1 MAQVNLV
8 LLIELAAVVV
18 GATAF
23 LFYWN
28 RLLASVLTFLV
39 RIYSWRVLHAYVSI
53 GSLQISPLAGRISF
67 RDLEYH
73 SSNISVRALNGHVTW
88 RYWKFHVRSE
98 SDTRSTNRKRNHLPC
113 RIVVYAKGVEAFVY
127 NRTPAYDDIV
137 ERMKKHEKEANDE
150 ELRQT
155 KSTESQDE
163 GGLRSRLRNLG
174 RMPTRDSPTKGI
186 MNNDKE
192 SSDTS
197 PTHELPAQIKPLKA
211 SSDSVNWF
219 REALPLELRIIAG
232 SIVLGSDATPTVLIG
247 DFKKVEGTLE
257 TCDSRSILD
266 QYKLAVELKFHEAN
280 VLTRTNVDYSGPLL
294 AHGKK
299 VYDELLKRQADLSR
313 QPPSVISIFTGFH
326 LLAKQFPFLY
336 DPKFSTPPVPGLP
349 TDKLWKG
356 LARYR
361 LPEDSDPTTRQK
373 STQEELEYA
382 KVTHL
387 LEAPELTLTYYSD
400 TPGIVPDP
408 LSAPFI
414 DPLDEIGNVDLPPE
428 YGIDITIHKGI
439 IKYGPWADRQREQI
453 QRAFAPALFFDSEPR
468 PRLNQGE
475 SRLHTTLVLRIMLED
490 ETTLRIPTRESSKNW
505 QYDNASS
512 NTERRYGW
520 LDVAVGPNS
529 SVVYTQEQI
538 ATSRGYESML
548 VLHLDQLA
556 ISSSVNLD
564 TFIRSKTC
572 KLSMAM
578 PTPLRWNAQRD
589 WGMDVAFDSP
599 AISILRDH
607 VTLISDLAKDW
618 SSGTTGGDYHHFVP
632 CHYNFRVS
640 LINYAFHLYINDYNI
655 VDAPGSRDSN
665 AFMDVYGPR
674 LDAVV
679 AVASTQYRPESSV
692 VPFNVSLSDALVEL
706 CVPIWD
712 THRTFGTDVYE
723 IGRVGSLTASGSYR
737 YYAVA
742 RPDHE
747 ENLTLH
753 LEGKHV
759 RFKAL
764 GWVLRRLFCVKDNY
778 FGSFT
783 QFTTMAEFLEK
794 FDHDPAT
801 VGDPVEEKWRPGR
814 SDPFAAHI
822 TMNIEESLI
831 VMSDEIYNITSGI
844 ALPVPQLQ
852 LTIKSVD
859 EFMELALNATPTY
872 IVAAPSLIDIY
883 RKGSAPLL
891 ADDQVVFL
899 EGMEL
904 KAIRLFGPQPRATT
918 YLCLW
923 EANITSVTAF
933 LTGDFISTL
942 QAVGSAVGYT
952 FSDPEN
958 SPDQNYQLKT
968 PPDVTFFKLCVE
980 KALVMLTEGDH
991 SISIDIPRGLLL
1003 DTSTWGTR
1011 SHSSNTSM
1019 LMPSLTAN
1027 LLSRGPGSQWQV
1039 VSNACLGMTL
1049 DIYNAPERWQEHV
1062 EAQQRFLRDQ
1072 DTATGR
1078 IWFLYQGGKPQKRRF
1093 VNGLYLP
1100 LPLKKISDALAN
1112 DSESTHSLI
1121 DHHQGNRRSSSG
1133 DSDSSD
1139 EMQSPTILLMKR
1151 TKAKF
1156 AGGSIPG
1163 GANGPSDG
1171 DESDIVSSSTST
1183 EASRIS
1189 VSPNSRVDMA
1199 DGLEIRL
1206 RHYRLAH
1213 SQHIHSQWLPLI
1225 DGSGSRD
1232 QKDHPR
1238 SEGGLANGKV
1248 IRIGFNTIVG
1258 NIKPEALPAVA
1269 KINSMLSHRDD
1280 SYEKRLDRLLVNQYD
1295 KIEDAKSSEHPTVY
1309 DIRIPA
1315 FQVCVAGPDVSAS
1328 TVVKID
1334 NTKVDI
1340 HSDSPQRDLSPTHKS
1355 VLNLRVSVSSA
1366 TITSYASAEECPLS
1380 LVDVNDMAAGIP
1392 GSCSIAHVSLGN
1404 LKGSLYQSSR
1414 IRLQGTISHARLYIV
1429 TSFVPFAMA
1438 YADFWESSVK
1448 QASLFAPEAAL
1459 DSEMLFH
1466 ILSSAVDS
1474 GRGAYLPSFAYVAP
1488 YGLHEQDSQLGN
1500 RRQTGWWLLARFR
1513 EWLRSGPLN
1522 GTFDRHDLPTRTS
1535 YVLAELLQYDDSL
1548 QGASQIVEA
1557 QPFFHLAFMKPS
1569 RTDANSGQRDKST
1582 DVSLYVEE
1590 LVMRHHGRSLGSR
1603 TEFTSLIM
1611 INKSSV
1617 GYSVMS
1623 ASSEKTSCQARLM
1636 AAIQSVNLQIHDS
1649 VLALANQAVHTLAER
1664 LNGPKASTDL
1674 LQSEPVG
1681 TTAMAVSVQI
1691 AGASANVVG
1700 GNLRL
1705 HLGAHNFLVNGVS
1718 RSKAGTTRSNK
1729 ESLTASLDNLD
1740 VALLQPHETIEAR
1753 PVDRIVLSLRTTGW
1767 ASSLQRFTSSDQ
1779 IAKVRLMVGLKA
1791 LEFDSR
1797 PQLRALYFFVQE
1809 WKAQELPLYASS
1821 IEDMREVLK
1830 DHKSSSSHHQEPI
1843 VLSELDITVQRLQV
1857 QVRAARAL
1865 WVRWDIGKVYASRV
1879 AASETIRFAFKAAPQ
1894 VVGAYASRKSKSSDA
1909 TALHLPS
1916 VTATGVWRLLEDK
1929 PHVSADVQVGL
1940 FTGVLRPAM
1949 LDRLLSLHQKLGED
1963 LRELVDAW
1971 QHDVAKVR
1979 DKLRGKHPGAPSP
1992 APTAMRDIIFNL
2004 NVGVAG
2010 LRFGLRAEDVP
2021 ATVMFEALAII
2032 GTANNQHH
2040 PGKGL
2045 QWSAQVNHFSLSL
2058 GHPYEKGSLQN
2069 SLPISRPCTA
2079 SMTLDVRVEEI
2090 PETPT
2095 SALHLKISLS
2105 QVRTVM
2111 HVEALNELID
2121 LFKSW
2126 SSDLYILREHRAEEM
2141 AEVKEQTTKVLKKLE
2156 SVDSAGRSESSWLAS
2171 RLLTVKIEGVGI
2183 AIPLVQSAQIPSGG
2197 VPALLFSIRNISYE
2211 NKHNAI
2217 ARFRM
2222 QTMALQFVKQFDQ
2235 GKTDHYTH
2243 DAHGTKNCMV
2253 LPAIE
2258 SEAQMSTSHDQWRLS
2273 AHCSATDFKL
2283 VLSPDVSD
2291 GILELVNL
2299 FEQGKERIST
2309 AETHYKTEMA
2319 KHAQESLTT
2328 KYDDHLS
2335 PKPVPRSQLILVRMS
2350 FTFNSGVV
2358 ELHREPSD
2366 TERQTMDGE
2375 TRRGGKGWHDVVI
2388 LPTVSM
2394 WVEYNGPAQDE
2405 EGLLLFNLAVHESR
2419 NLLRP
2424 TILPFFVQTVN
2435 RMARRQGSSVPSLS
2449 VSKTSDP
2456 VPAVQAPKR
2465 TATNV
2470 RVTLRIDKSELRL
2483 SCAPDSNSYVDLKWE
2498 SGGFFA
2504 SFTPGTKGHTT
2515 VAGSISGVTSYLKHE
2530 FAEGRSCIE
2539 AGAKDIGFS
2548 VTSGAL
2554 GDQSFLSVALDSQI
2568 SAQFRLEQFSA
2579 WLAFAAVWID
2589 NTPEIQRPA
2598 RPIVES
2604 SPSTLPNSTVISTLV
2619 RFRAVD
2625 FDANIGVTKA
2635 KLNISPIVIRAVS
2648 NGVKT
2653 DLCFSLG
2660 VTHVIARG
2668 DISGEI
2674 RSESLSLKTTRQSS
2688 RSGVVN
2694 DPTVL
2699 SMSID
2704 AGHLSGDLSL
2714 QELGVISFTLDPATV
2729 TLADDW
2735 KAFTQDGMA
2744 PVILS
2749 FAVKAGTFRSVVRL
2763 LAIPAL
2769 LNKFYSVSNTI
2780 DSQERIASHR
2790 SNTYKLGQARKSTEP
2805 TPMAAAI
2812 LKTARRAGQSLST
2825 DNTVNTA
2832 QNMRF
2837 DLGGVDIGLFN
2848 APPSE
2853 NQRGDFYR
2861 FMIGKVEADLER
2873 QVTTEG
2879 MPKRDLNLLVS
2890 YLEWVSSDG
2899 VKAAKEVKKDRPLK
2913 ETIHAASAYH
2923 RKEIASLP
2931 LMTMTMDSVEV
2942 PKPLAIVY
2950 DFDLVWGEGDLDISI
2965 MPYFFEQVYK
2975 TFDTLIKGLDQ
2986 EQLTRARRR
2995 GDGDVKDK
3003 GAAPEEQLA
3012 FRRRIEGQRP
3022 LPIPRLKLLG
3032 EATGEAMTWVPKIT
3046 AANERLPV
3054 MVHRFVTLP
3063 LEEGMDLLLRLYE
3076 KQLPDKAK

>member
-88 RYWKFHVRSE
+88 RYWKIHVRSE
-98 SDTRSTNRKRNHLPC
+98 ADSQSTNRRRNRLPC
-113 RIVVYAKGVEAFVY
+113 RIVIYAKGVEAFVY

-137 ERMKKHEKEANDE
+137 ERMKKHEREANGE
-150 ELRQT
+150 KLRQT
-155 KSTESQDE
+155 RSTESRDE
-163 GGLRSRLRNLG
+163 GGLRSRLKHLG
-174 RMPTRDSPTKGI
+174 RMSTRESSTKGI
-186 MNNDKE
+186 MSNDRE
-192 SSDTS
+192 LSDTS
-197 PTHELPAQIKPLKA
+197 PTHELPAQIKPIKA

-219 REALPLELRIIAG
+219 REALPLELRIITG
-232 SIVLGSDATPTVLIG
+232 SVVLGSDATPTVLIG

-266 QYKLAVELKFHEAN
+266 LYKLAVELKFHEAN

-299 VYDELLKRQADLSR
+299 VYDELLKRQTDLSR

-336 DPKFSTPPVPGLP
+336 DHKFSTPPVPGLP

-361 LPEDSDPTTRQK
+361 LPEDSDSTTPQNGAR
-373 STQEELEYA
+373 EEKEYA

-408 LSAPFI
+408 AVAPFI

-453 QRAFAPALFFDSEPR
+453 QRAFAPALFFDSEPK
-468 PRLNQGE
+468 PRLKQGE
-475 SRLHTTLVLRIMLED
+475 TRLHTILVLRIMLED

-538 ATSRGYESML
+538 ATARGYESML

-589 WGMDVAFDSP
+589 WGMDVVFDSP
-599 AISILRDH
+599 AISMLRDH

-692 VPFNVSLSDALVEL
+692 VPFTIFLSDALVEI
-706 CVPIWD
+706 CVPKWD

-723 IGRVGSLTASGSYR
+723 IGRVGDLTASGSYR

-747 ENLTLH
+747 ENLNLH

-783 QFTTMAEFLEK
+783 QFTTMAEFLER

-822 TMNIEESLI
+822 TMNVEESLI

-844 ALPVPQLQ
+844 AIPVPQLQ

-859 EFMELALNATPTY
+859 EYMELALNATPTY

-883 RKGSAPLL
+883 RTGSAPLL
-891 ADDQVVFL
+891 VDDQVVFL
-899 EGMEL
+899 EGIEL

-923 EANITSVTAF
+923 EANITSVAAF
-933 LTGDFISTL
+933 LTADFISTL
-942 QAVGSAVGYT
+942 KAVGSAVGYT
-952 FSDPEN
+952 FSDPDN
-958 SPDQNYQLKT
+958 APDHNYQLKT
-968 PPDVTFFKLCVE
+968 PPDVTFFKLGVE
-980 KALVMLTEGDH
+980 KALVMLTAGNH
-991 SISIDIPRGLLL
+991 AISVDAPLGLLL

-1011 SHSSNTSM
+1011 SHSSTTS
-1019 LMPSLTAN
+1019 LLLPSLTVN
-1027 LLSRGPGSQWQV
+1027 LLDRRPGKQWQV
-1039 VSNACLGMTL
+1039 VSNASFGMTL
-1049 DIYNAPERWQEHV
+1049 DVYNAPERWQEHV
-1062 EAQQRFLRDQ
+1062 QAQQQFLKEQ

-1100 LPLKKISDALAN
+1100 LPTKMKAETFVD

-1121 DHHQGNRRSSSG
+1121 DHDRQDGRSSSN
-1133 DSDSSD
+1133 DSDTSD
-1139 EMQSPTILLMKR
+1139 EVQSPTVPYIKR
-1151 TKAKF
+1151 TKARYH
-1156 AGGSIPG
+1156 GGL
-1163 GANGPSDG
+1163 NSDSMKSPTED
-1171 DESDIVSSSTST
+1171 DESDTVSSTTST
-1183 EASRIS
+1183 EG
-1189 VSPNSRVDMA
+1189 SRVSASPDSNVEMA
-1199 DGLEIRL
+1199 DGLDARL
-1206 RHYRLAH
+1206 RHYRFAH
-1213 SQHIHSQWLPLI
+1213 SQRIHSHWLPLI
-1225 DGSGSRD
+1225 DGG
-1232 QKDHPR
+1232 R
-1238 SEGGLANGKV
+1238 SSDTSVPPGGEGGLEKGKV
-1248 IRIGFNTIVG
+1248 VRIEFDRIVG
-1258 NIKPEALPAVA
+1258 NIRPEALPIAARV
-1269 KINSMLSHRDD
+1269 NSMLSRQEG
-1280 SYEKRLDRLLVNQYD
+1280 SYEKRLDRLLVNHYD
-1295 KIEDAKSSEHPTVY
+1295 SVEDAKSSEHPTLY
-1309 DIRIPA
+1309 DIRMPSV
-1315 FQVCVAGPDVSAS
+1315 QLCVTGLNASAS
-1328 TVVKID
+1328 MVAQADHI
-1334 NTKVDI
+1334 KVDI
-1340 HSDSPQRDLSPTHKS
+1340 HNYAPQRDLSQTHKA
-1355 VLNLRVSVSSA
+1355 VLELEASVSSA
-1366 TITSYASAEECPLS
+1366 TLTT
-1380 LVDVNDMAAGIP
+1380 
-1392 GSCSIAHVSLGN
+1392 HVSADDCPMSLEAVDGMAVGAPDSCPIGHLNLGG
-1404 LKGSLYQSSR
+1404 LRGRLHKSSR
-1414 IRLQGTISHARLYIV
+1414 TRLQGTVSHARVHIV
-1429 TSFVPFAMA
+1429 TSFIPFAVA
-1438 YADFWESSVK
+1438 YADCWESSVK
-1448 QASLFAPEAAL
+1448 QATLSTPETAL

-1466 ILSSAVDS
+1466 ILKSADDS

-1513 EWLRSGPLN
+1513 EWLRSGPLTRN
-1522 GTFDRHDLPTRTS
+1522 VDQQDLSTRTS
-1535 YVLAELLQYDDSL
+1535 YVLEGLLRYDDSL
-1548 QGASQIVEA
+1548 QGASQIIEA
-1557 QPFFHLAFMKPS
+1557 QPFFHLAFMRPS
-1569 RTDANSGQRDKST
+1569 RPNADHDQDGKPT
-1582 DVSLYVEE
+1582 DVSVYVEE
-1590 LVMRHHGRSLGSR
+1590 LAVRHHGRSLGSR
-1603 TEFTSLIM
+1603 SAFTSSIM
-1611 INKSSV
+1611 MNKSSI
-1617 GYSVMS
+1617 GCTMMS
-1623 ASSEKTSCQARLM
+1623 ASGDKTSSQARLLV
-1636 AAIQSVNLQIHDS
+1636 AVQSVNLQIHDS
-1649 VLALANQAVHTLAER
+1649 ILALANQVVHTQAGR
-1664 LNGPKASTDL
+1664 LNASD
-1674 LQSEPVG
+1674 SSVEPPELHKTPARG
-1681 TTAMAVSVQI
+1681 HSTRAVSVQI
-1691 AGASANVVG
+1691 ANVGADVVG

-1705 HLGAHNFLVNGVS
+1705 HLGAHNFQFNGVS
-1718 RSKAGTTRSNK
+1718 RSSLGPIRSSK
-1729 ESLTASLDNLD
+1729 ESLTATLGFLEFI
-1740 VALLQPHETIEAR
+1740 LLQPHGGLEAR
-1753 PVDRIVLSLRTTGW
+1753 AADRIVMSLRTVGW
-1767 ASSLQRFTSSDQ
+1767 ASSFHRLTSPKEP
-1779 IAKVRLMVGLKA
+1779 AKLSVLAGLKA

-1809 WKAQELPLYASS
+1809 WKATELPLYASS

-1830 DHKSSSSHHQEPI
+1830 RHRSGPQRQTEPMA
-1843 VLSELDITVQRLQV
+1843 LSKLDITVQRLQI
-1857 QVRAARAL
+1857 QVRAARTL
-1865 WVRWDIGKVYASRV
+1865 WVRWDIGKMYASRV
-1879 AASETIRFAFKAAPQ
+1879 ATSETTRFAFKAAPQ
-1894 VVGAYASRKSKSSDA
+1894 VVGAYTSRKSKSNDS

-1916 VTATGVWRLLEDK
+1916 VMATGVWRSLEGV
-1929 PHVSADVQVGL
+1929 PHLSADIQVGL
-1940 FTGVLRPAM
+1940 FTGMLRPAM
-1949 LDRLLSLHQKLGED
+1949 LDRLLSLHQQLGKD
-1963 LRELVDAW
+1963 LTELVHAW

-1979 DKLRGKHPGAPSP
+1979 DKVRGKHGGAASPTPSS
-1992 APTAMRDIIFNL
+1992 TG
-2004 NVGVAG
+2004 NVLYRLSIGVAG
-2010 LRFGLRAEDVP
+2010 VRFGLRAEDVP
-2021 ATVMFEALAII
+2021 TTVMFEALDII
-2032 GTANNQHH
+2032 GMANNQYDQ
-2040 PGKGL
+2040 GEGL

-2058 GHPYEKGSLQN
+2058 GHSHEKGSLQY
-2069 SLPISRPCTA
+2069 SLPINRPCTA
-2079 SMTLDVRVEEI
+2079 SMTMDVRVEEI
-2090 PETPT
+2090 PETSRST
-2095 SALHLKISLS
+2095 SQLKISLS

-2111 HVEALNELID
+2111 HVEALNELVD

-2141 AEVKEQTTKVLKKLE
+2141 AEVKEHTTKVLKKLE
-2156 SVDSAGRSESSWLAS
+2156 SADNAGRFESSWLES

-2183 AIPLVQSAQIPSGG
+2183 AIPLVQSAQVISGG

-2211 NKHNAI
+2211 NRHNAI

-2235 GKTDHYTH
+2235 GKTEHYTH
-2243 DAHGTKNCMV
+2243 GAHGTKNCMV

-2258 SEAQMSTSHDQWRLS
+2258 SEAQMSSSHDQWQLS

-2291 GILELVNL
+2291 GISKLIDL

-2309 AETHYKTEMA
+2309 AGYQYKAEMA
-2319 KHAQESLTT
+2319 KHAQESLAA
-2328 KYDDHLS
+2328 KYDDQLS
-2335 PKPVPRSQLILVRMS
+2335 PVPITHSQSVLVRMS

-2358 ELHREPSD
+2358 ELHRELSAA
-2366 TERQTMDGE
+2366 EKKMMDGD

-2394 WVEYNGPAQDE
+2394 WVEYNGPANDE

-2435 RMARRQGSSVPSLS
+2435 RMARRQDSPVASPPIP
-2449 VSKTSDP
+2449 KTSDP
-2456 VPAVQAPKR
+2456 APVVQTPSR
-2465 TATNV
+2465 TTTNV

-2504 SFTPGTKGHTT
+2504 SFTPGKKSHTT

-2530 FAEGRSCIE
+2530 FAEGKSCIE

-2554 GDQSFLSVALDSQI
+2554 GGQKFLSVALDSQI

-2589 NTPEIQRPA
+2589 NAPTIQRPA
-2598 RPIVES
+2598 KPVVES
-2604 SPSTLPNSTVISTLV
+2604 SPSTLPSSTVISTLI
-2619 RFRAVD
+2619 RFRAID
-2625 FDANIGVTKA
+2625 FDVNIGVTKA
-2635 KLNISPIVIRAVS
+2635 NLKISPIVIRAVS

-2660 VTHVIARG
+2660 VTHVMARG
-2668 DISGEI
+2668 DISGDI
-2674 RSESLSLKTTRQSS
+2674 RSESLSLRTTRQSS
-2688 RSGVVN
+2688 RSGVTN

-2704 AGHLSGDLSL
+2704 AGRLSGDLSL
-2714 QELGVISFTLDPATV
+2714 QELGVISFTLDPAMV

-2735 KAFTQDGMA
+2735 KAFTQDGTA
-2744 PVILS
+2744 PVVLS
-2749 FAVKAGTFRSVVRL
+2749 FAVKAGIFRSVVRL

-2790 SNTYKLGQARKSTEP
+2790 SNTYKLGKVRKSTEP

-2812 LKTARRAGQSLST
+2812 LSTARRAGQSLSSN
-2825 DNTVNTA
+2825 NTVKTA

-2837 DLGGVDIGLFN
+2837 DLGGVDICLFN

-2861 FMIGKVEADLER
+2861 FMIGKVEADLKR
-2873 QVTTEG
+2873 QVTAEG
-2879 MPKRDLNLLVS
+2879 MPKRNLNLL
-2890 YLEWVSSDG
+2890 
-2899 VKAAKEVKKDRPLK
+2899 
-2913 ETIHAASAYH
+2913 
-2923 RKEIASLP
+2923 
-2931 LMTMTMDSVEV
+2931 TMTMDSIEE
-2942 PKPLAIVY
+2942 PTPLVIVY
-2950 DFDLVWGEGDLDISI
+2950 DFDLVWGDGDLDISI

-2995 GDGDVKDK
+2995 GDGNVKNK
-3003 GAAPEEQLA
+3003 EAAPDEQLA
-3012 FRRRIEGQRP
+3012 FRRRLEDQRP
-3022 LPIPRLKLLG
+3022 LPVPRLKLLG
-3032 EATGEAMTWVPKIT
+3032 EATGEAMTWVPKIN
-3046 AANERLPV
+3046 AANAQLPV